1 MSSTS
6 SSIAG
11 HLPHCHAVTATSLT
25 PSAPPIAVASG
36 PETISAR
43 AVSAT
48 SEMQMNV
55 TSSWSGLSFQ
65 NGRPSS
71 TS

>member
-1 MSSTS
+1 MT
-6 SSIAG
+6 G
-11 HLPHCHAVTATSLT
+11 HLPHCHAVTATSER
-25 PSAPPIAVASG
+25 PSASPIALASG
-36 PETISAR
+36 PETISAST
-43 AVSAT
+43 VTAT
-48 SEMQMNV
+48 STIVTNV